1 VRAVGVRIVTAR
13 LRLELARRGWGHA
26 DLARIAGISAPTVSA
41 AVAGRP
47 LAPRT
52 VRRIAD
58 ALSEA
63 PVIEGI
69 DAPLV

>member
-1 VRAVGVRIVTAR
+1 M
-13 LRLELARRGWGHA
+13 
-26 DLARIAGISAPTVSA
+26 
-41 AVAGRP
+41 AGRP

-52 VRRIAD
+52 VRRIAE

-69 DAPLV
+69 DALLV